1 MADAEIT
8 QTILT
13 YKYRLLPTKAQHTA
27 LARIL
32 EDQRQLYN
40 AALAERIDAYQ
51 RSLLEVTR
59 GIRAKPHSI
68 TYFDQTNSL
77 TKCRQDP
84 LTRDEFSRVPAFL
97 QHWTLKKLDDAY
109 KAFFRRVKAGTGP
122 AGFPKFRGR
131 DYWDSFGFSQ
141 NGGFRLDGKRL
152 RCKGLPGGLRLHLH
166 RPLPADIAT
175 LGHRSGNLRSITLT
189 RDPGGRKWWVCIA
202 CRVEPTQRCQSRS
215 AAIGIDVG
223 VAAAIAQSDN
233 VLIPLPANIRS
244 ARQAKT
250 LRQRALSRAV
260 KGSKR
265 RAKTKLRLARLEAQ
279 NTRRRKAWQHRQSA
293 RLTRCYRVIGIED
306 LQIANM
312 VRSAKG
318 TAEAPGKNVKPKS
331 GLNRSILEVGW
342 GGLREKLEYKAA
354 RDGAVVVAVDPRYTS
369 QLCSGCGAIVPKRL
383 TQRVHH
389 CTACGLVLD
398 RDTNAAKVIRA
409 RALAQT
415 GHPDGLRPGIAGLP
429 PGRVSP
435 AVGPGDDLGNTA
447 GAQGEALLRPHLPD
461 GVGSSP
467 DSILARKREP
477 QARRDKPGDPRD
489 RENNQ
494 LVLPLPLPASV
505 RATSAQGP
513 RKAAKS
519 ARRVKQLQL
528 GGRFSYEGGN

>member
-13 YKYRLLPTKAQHTA
+13 YKYRLLCTRQQHAA
-27 LARIL
+27 LADFL
-32 EDQRQLYN
+32 EAQRQLYN

-84 LTRDEFSRVPAFL
+84 LTRDAMAAVPAFL

-122 AGFPKFRGR
+122 AGFPRFRGR
-131 DYWDSFGFSQ
+131 DRWDSFGFSQ
-141 NGGFRLDGKRL
+141 NGGFRLDGSRV
-152 RCKGLPGGLRLHLH
+152 RFKGMPGGLRLHLH
-166 RPLPADIAT
+166 RPLPGDIGT
-175 LGHRSGNLRSITLT
+175 LGHRSDKLRSITIT
-189 RDPGGRKWWVCIA
+189 RDPGGRKWWICVA
-202 CRVEPTQRCQSRS
+202 CRVEPQQRCQSES

-223 VAAAIAQSDN
+223 VAKAIAQSDD
-233 VLIPLPANIRS
+233 VLVPLPKQIRS
-244 ARQAKT
+244 ART
-250 LRQRALSRAV
+250 LKRQRQRALSRAV

-265 RAKTKLRLARLEAQ
+265 REKTKLRLARIAARD
-279 NTRRRKAWQHRQSA
+279 TRRRKAWQHRQAA
-293 RLTRCYRVIGIED
+293 RLTRCYRIIGIED

-312 VRSAKG
+312 TRSAKG
-318 TAEAPGKNVKPKS
+318 TVEAPGKNVKAKS

-354 RDGAVVVAVDPRYTS
+354 RDGAAVVAVDPRYTS
-369 QLCSGCGAIVPKRL
+369 QICSGCGAIVPKRL

-415 GHPDGLRPGIAGLP
+415 ESPAEGRPGNVGLP
-429 PGRVSP
+429 PGRVRRAIGP
-435 AVGPGDDLGNTA
+435 ADDPGNTA
-447 GAQGEALLRPHLPD
+447 VLPPD
-461 GVGSSP
+461 GVGNT
-467 DSILARKREP
+467 DSILAQTREP
-477 QARRDKPGDPRD
+477 QASRDKPGDPRD
-489 RENNQ
+489 RGNRQ
-494 LVLPLPLPASV
+494 LALPLPLPASV
-505 RATSAQGP
+505 TATSAAGP
-513 RKAAKS
+513 RDRAKS
-519 ARRVKQLQL
+519 ARRVNALEP
-528 GGRFSYEGGN
+528 GGRTLYRGVD